1 MAVISHVL
9 SRCRRISVTSGG
21 HTLAGTIGA
30 MSFPAVADQSSAYQ
44 MNLSATVSG
53 LSITLGVDLVVSG
66 RPTQWRM
73 ILYGDL
79 GTPDIHALHHLV
91 EDAAAKLS

>member
-1 MAVISHVL
+1 
-9 SRCRRISVTSGG
+9 
-21 HTLAGTIGA
+21 

-53 LSITLGVDLVVSG
+53 LSITFGIDLVVFRKADTVG
-66 RPTQWRM
+66 M

-79 GTPDIHALHHLV
+79 GTPDIRALHHFATN
-91 EDAAAKLS
+91 AAAKLS